1 MGLDGLGGVLLSVG
15 LRPRSE
21 EGAVKPLRCWV
32 TLHSWEKV
40 SSEDGTGRFRRCRRC
55 GKHDYPSDRSGGN
68 WASGTFG

>member
-1 MGLDGLGGVLLSVG
+1 M
-15 LRPRSE
+15 
-21 EGAVKPLRCWV
+21 KPLRCWL

-55 GKHDYPSDRSGGN
+55 GKHDYPSDSSSGN